1 VEVWKTSNVRPLRI
15 GEEKKKDNL
24 RKIKRKKKPQDE
36 NIMACPIPY
45 RTAMKKKIK
54 TTAAKYNVLIC
65 YAGRP

>member
-1 VEVWKTSNVRPLRI
+1 MEDIQCPTAKNRR
-15 GEEKKKDNL
+15 GKKKDNL

-54 TTAAKYNVLIC
+54 TIAAKYN
-65 YAGRP
+65 AGRP